1 MTNLEFYNFQ
11 ENPDLTTVDFS
22 SEEEWLQL
30 RRKGIGGSDIGA
42 LMKLNHYTSPL
53 KIYKQK
59 VENWREDLS
68 DNVYIKKG
76 KDLEDFIL
84 NNHVIPT
91 LSPQGYVI
99 GKPNF
104 MFINAKFPYL
114 RANVDGIAY
123 KPNTPYTENLII
135 EIKWVSE
142 WAQKNWNKDEYC
154 GIPASYYAQV
164 QLYMAVT
171 GCQHAKV
178 FALFDSDWTFHEFNV
193 PRDELFI
200 LQLKATAKQFY
211 EYNMNMKI
219 PPTLDSELD
228 KSEVISALKKD
239 PIVDYVPSAEMTK
252 YANAYKNIS
261 KKIKAAEKLEKKL
274 KDSILNL
281 HLQGYVPDDESVSV
295 KFSVVSTRRF
305 NSTKFKEDHE
315 ALYDQYCEDS
325 EFSKFIIK

>member
-1 MTNLEFYNFQ
+1 MTNLELYNLKD
-11 ENPDLTTVDFS
+11 NPDLSTIEFT

-30 RRKGIGGSDIGA
+30 RKEGIGGSDIGA
-42 LMKLNHYTSPL
+42 LMNLNEYASPL

-59 VENWREDLS
+59 VEDWVEDLS
-68 DNVYIKKG
+68 SNVYIKKG

-84 NNHVIPT
+84 QNYIVPKLT
-91 LSPQGYVI
+91 PQGYII

-104 MFINAKFPYL
+104 MIVNSTCPYL

-123 KPNTPYTENLII
+123 KPNTPSTSNLII

-142 WAQKNWNKDEYC
+142 WAQKNWNKEEYC

-171 GCQHAKV
+171 GCQNAKL
-178 FALFDSDWTFHEFNV
+178 FALFDSEWEVHEFNI

-200 LQLKATAKQFY
+200 LQLKATAKKFY
-211 EYNMNMKI
+211 EYNMHMKI
-219 PPTLDSELD
+219 PPLLNSELD
-228 KSEVISALKKD
+228 KADVVTALKAET
-239 PIVDYVPSAEMTK
+239 IASNIPSSEMTK
-252 YANAYKNIS
+252 YATAYKNIS
-261 KKIKAAEKLEKKL
+261 KKIKDAEKIERKL

-281 HLQGYVPDDESVSV
+281 HLQGYVPDIEDVSV

-305 NSTKFKEDHE
+305 NATKFKESHPN
-315 ALYDQYCEDS
+315 LYEEYCEDS
-325 EFSKFIIK
+325 EFSKFTIK